1 MLYLTQ
7 LIYVHPGKESQFHG
21 FEDIVLPLLPKY
33 DGELL
38 LRVRPTSESIVGG
51 SMDVPYEIHFL
62 KFPSP
67 EAVVRF
73 SEDEARQ
80 RHLHLK
86 NDAVRASLLVT
97 GTTT

>member
-7 LIYVHPGKESQFHG
+7 LIYVHPGKEAQFQE

-38 LRVRPTSESIVGG
+38 LRVRPAPESVVAG
-51 SMDVPYEIHFL
+51 SMDAPYEIHLLRFAT
-62 KFPSP
+62 P
-67 EAVVRF
+67 EAVARF
-73 SEDEARQ
+73 SGDEARQ

-97 GTTT
+97 GTAS